1 MDAFSYL
8 FVLVSIILGLA
19 IEQVLQAY
27 RAMVLSRER
36 VRWHW
41 LSIAW
46 SAIMLLIVTQ
56 NWWASFGLVGREE
69 WSFAQFA
76 ALLLQT
82 ILMYMLTALVL
93 PDMPDKGILDLDAH
107 YYRQRPFFFG
117 LALLTIGASAV
128 RERIVEGHWL
138 AGANLLFHLLFAA
151 TAIIALLSRRPLV
164 HRALAVMMGILS
176 VTYIVMLF
184 AEL

>member
-27 RAMVLSRER
+27 RAMILSRER
-36 VRWHW
+36 VHW

-46 SAIMLLIVTQ
+46 SAIMLLFVVQ
-56 NWWASFGLVGREE
+56 NWWSSFGLVGRDA
-69 WSFAQFA
+69 WSFAGFA

-82 ILMYMLTALVL
+82 ILIYMLTALAL
-93 PDMPDKGILDLDAH
+93 PDMPAEGELDLEGH
-107 YYRQRPFFFG
+107 YYRQRPVFFTI
-117 LALLTIGASAV
+117 ALLTVASSAI

-138 AGANLLFHLLFAA
+138 AGANLAFHLLFAG
-151 TAIIALLSRRPLV
+151 TAAMALLTRRPLV
-164 HRALAVMMGILS
+164 HQAIASLMMILS
-176 VTYIVMLF
+176 VTYIATLF